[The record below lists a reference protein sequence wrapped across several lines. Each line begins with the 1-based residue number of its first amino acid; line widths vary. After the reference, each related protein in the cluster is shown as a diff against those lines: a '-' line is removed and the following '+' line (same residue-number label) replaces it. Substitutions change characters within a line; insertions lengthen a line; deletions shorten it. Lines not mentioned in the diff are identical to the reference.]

1 MFGKVGTN
9 NNSYGEPHWTGW
21 LEIMMLS
28 FFNKGFAECGIPVTV
43 AFYLGINVY
52 VGSNIS
58 EIVYIPNLT
67 KPINKYFNN
76 ALRVKV
82 RGGGRNLIG

>member
-52 VGSNIS
+52 VGSNI
-58 EIVYIPNLT
+58 
-67 KPINKYFNN
+67 
-76 ALRVKV
+76 
-82 RGGGRNLIG
+82 